1 MTAAQ
6 GAAHEG
12 DGEPNPIDAP
22 GTAEADWRSWR
33 LLNELPIL
41 DIGGWPSVVV
51 VAAHPDDEV
60 LGAGGLLAMLGAAR
74 ARLRLVAIPD
84 GEASHPGMD
93 PAAAGRLAER
103 RAAETCSALERL
115 GAPAEIIRLRLPDTG
130 VARREAEAREA
141 LGDLVSGFG
150 MCLAPWDG
158 DRHADHEAAGRAA
171 HGACQAAG
179 VGLLS
184 YPIWTWHW
192 AHPCDPR
199 VPWGRAVRV
208 PLPTGAARRKRAA
221 IGCFG
226 SQLRPR
232 GPQQPAV
239 LPPEVIAHFGR
250 DQEVLI
256 R

>member
-1 MTAAQ
+1 M
-6 GAAHEG
+6 
-12 DGEPNPIDAP
+12 
-22 GTAEADWRSWR
+22 
-33 LLNELPIL
+33 
-41 DIGGWPSVVV
+41 
-51 VAAHPDDEV
+51 
-60 LGAGGLLAMLGAAR
+60 LAAAR
-74 ARLRLVAIPD
+74 ARLRLVAITD

-93 PAAAGRLAER
+93 RVAAGQLAER
-103 RAAETCSALERL
+103 RAAETCRALERL
-115 GAPAEIIRLRLPDTG
+115 GAPAEIIRLRIPDTG
-130 VARREAEAREA
+130 VARREGEVREA

-158 DRHADHEAAGRAA
+158 DLHADHEAAGRAA
-171 HGACQAAG
+171 RGACQAAG

-192 AHPCDPR
+192 AHPRDSR
-199 VPWGRAVRV
+199 VPWERAVRV
-208 PLPTGAARRKRAA
+208 PLSAGATRRKRAA
-221 IGCFG
+221 IDCFD

-239 LPPEVIAHFGR
+239 LPPGVIAHFVR